1 MTDVQQNRPIGVFD
15 SGVGG
20 LTVLKSIRER
30 LPGEHL
36 LYLGDTAR
44 LPYGTKSPASVLRYA
59 SQAAAHLA
67 RRDIKLLVVA
77 CNTASAVAIDEL
89 TDALRPLPVV
99 GVVGPGARAAVQ
111 TAPAGRH
118 LVLATEATVRLGAY
132 RRAIAAIDPDA
143 EVRELACE
151 LLVAL
156 AEEGWTR
163 GDIPDAVVRRYLAM
177 LDDDAVRFA
186 PQSVILGCTHFPLLR
201 DALRNVIGPGIPIVD
216 SANTTAGVVAA
227 LLSERELL
235 VPAGNEGTMKLL
247 ATDGAQR
254 FARVGSTF
262 LGQPLTAD
270 DIEITDL

>member
-1 MTDVQQNRPIGVFD
+1 MTTVRRNRPIGVFD

-20 LTVLKSIRER
+20 LTVLKAIRER

-99 GVVGPGARAAVQ
+99 GVVGPGARAAVLA
-111 TAPAGRH
+111 APAGRH

-132 RRAIAAIDPDA
+132 RRAISAIDPDA
-143 EVRELACE
+143 QVRELACE
-151 LLVAL
+151 MLVAL

-163 GDIPDAVVRRYLAM
+163 GDIPDAIVRRYLAM
-177 LDDDAVRFA
+177 LDGDAIHFE

-201 DALRNVIGPGIPIVD
+201 DALRDVIGPGIPIVD
-216 SANTTAGVVAA
+216 SAGTTADVVAA
-227 LLSERELL
+227 LLKERDLL
-235 VPAGNEGTMKLL
+235 VPAGGDGTLQLL
-247 ATDGAQR
+247 ATDGARR
-254 FARVGSTF
+254 FARVGSVF
-262 LGQPLTAD
+262 LGQPLSAD

>member
-1 MTDVQQNRPIGVFD
+1 MTEVQQSRPIGIFD

-20 LTVLKSIRER
+20 LTVLKSIRDR

-89 TDALRPLPVV
+89 TEALRPLPVV

-163 GDIPDAVVRRYLAM
+163 GDITDAVVRRYLAM
-177 LDDDAVRFA
+177 LDDDAVRFE

-201 DALRNVIGPGIPIVD
+201 DALQNAIGPGIPIVD
-216 SANTTAGVVAA
+216 SAGTTADVVAA
-227 LLSERELL
+227 LLSERDLL
-235 VPAGNEGTMKLL
+235 VPAGSDGTMRLL
-247 ATDGAQR
+247 ATDGARR
-254 FARVGSTF
+254 FARVGRTF
-262 LGQPLTAD
+262 LGQPLSVD

>member
-1 MTDVQQNRPIGVFD
+1 MTEVQQSRPIGIFD

-20 LTVLKSIRER
+20 LTVLKSIRDR

-89 TDALRPLPVV
+89 TEALRPLPVV

-163 GDIPDAVVRRYLAM
+163 GDITDAVVRRYLAM
-177 LDDDAVRFA
+177 LDDDAVRFE

-201 DALRNVIGPGIPIVD
+201 DALQNAIGPGIPIVD
-216 SANTTAGVVAA
+216 SAGTTADVVAA
-227 LLSERELL
+227 LLSERDLL
-235 VPAGNEGTMKLL
+235 VPAGSDGTMRLL
-247 ATDGAQR
+247 ATDGARR
-254 FARVGSTF
+254 FARVGRTF
-262 LGQPLTAD
+262 LGQPLSAD